1 MNPSYPHHKNLIRNL
16 ILFGVFC
23 FNSSF
28 FFFPNWVKA
37 LTPNEIKELAS
48 QVVVGISGA
57 NQASGVI
64 ISKNQNLYGVLTTKE
79 AIKQEGNNVLITAD
93 GEIHFVT
100 EKKAIAQTDLAIIY
114 FESNRN
120 YNVAQ
125 RTSLNQVKTGQEFYL
140 AGYSVNNNS
149 PKPEY
154 RFYNK
159 EIVNTN
165 ASNTQ
170 NYQLSYLGAGLP
182 GMSGSAILDSEGRLV
197 GIYTSTFINPN
208 NLEAN
213 LLGISINTIN
223 PSLQQLGINL
233 NTSLATSNLPTPPS
247 EPQLV
252 SKATQIDYSP
262 LRNLLA
268 AKRWQE
274 ADQTTLDLMLTS
286 VNRNSE
292 GWFSEDVVT
301 DFPCD
306 DLKIINQLWS
316 KYSNNRFGFQAQ
328 KEVYIKS
335 GNNLLDYD
343 VNNFKNFASTIGW
356 YENNQWLPKANINY
370 SETAPLGHL
379 PASPSKR
386 LGVYLGLLF
395 STCKI

>member
-1 MNPSYPHHKNLIRNL
+1 MNQSYLHHKNLIRNL

-48 QVVVGISGA
+48 QVIVGISGA

-114 FESNRN
+114 FESNKN

-125 RTSLNQVKTGQEFYL
+125 STSLNQFKTGEEFYL
-140 AGYSVNNNS
+140 AGYSVNNNN

-159 EIVNTN
+159 ELVNTN
-165 ASNTQ
+165 TSNSKD
-170 NYQLSYLGAGLP
+170 YQLSYLGAGLP

-213 LLGISINTIN
+213 LLGISIENIDA
-223 PSLQQLGINL
+223 SLRQAGINL
-233 NTSLATSNLPTPPS
+233 SSSLITGNLPTPPS
-247 EPQLV
+247 EPQLI
-252 SKATQIDYSP
+252 SKATQINYSS

-274 ADQTTLDLMLTS
+274 ADQSTLDLMLTS
-286 VNRNSE
+286 VNRNNE
-292 GWFSEDVVT
+292 GWFSEDVVS

-306 DLKIINQLWS
+306 DLKIIDQLWS
-316 KYSNNRFGFQAQ
+316 KYSDNRFGFQAQ

-335 GNNLLDYD
+335 GNDLLDYD

-356 YENNQWLPKANINY
+356 YENNQWIPKANINY
-370 SETAPLGHL
+370 SETAPNGHL
-379 PASPSKR
+379 PASSSKR